1 MYTRRSGVTS
11 TVSGCG
17 STSWIWMLFR
27 YSRLIQRRI
36 SPPSTAAAVSRL
48 TCSVVGLPNRKKRSY
63 SWMWSVSFWS
73 PTVARFRG
81 PAPPNNPRRPAS
93 ATIIM
98 TAEPTTANAQ
108 LRRWA
113 FKSSA
118 TSRSPTRFISAIH
131 YLPRLTA
138 ATLYL
143 SVLNCVDQ
151 LGFVFGIVV
160 LMASSLTVTVGGS
173 AYPVLVLQAGSK
185 GSGYRCQRGTQPGKR
200 QVLPKPRWVFECA
213 LEVVPRHEPPR
224 RNKDQGEQDGIGQ
237 QHRRAHRKHAHSVV
251 ERRPAALMWV
261 FGTLPQV
268 VGYDDPGDHRHNRHD
283 HQGQQAPEA
292 HRVCKQPHRGDRQH
306 VGSCGKGGGYGTL
319 EGRKHLPGA
328 VGQNH
333 PRPKTAVAQCPWG
346 GEATVDVHGL
356 HVLVWE
362 IYPPEGSDRSPRLRT
377 SSGKIVCSGL
387 LGLLVKLLN
396 ELEGEFLRLR
406 AQPNGA
412 QGRQR
417 ETSHTALGAHISHD
431 ESAAPVDGQ
440 VGQAEGEVPALAKP
454 PLAADIEYL
463 WGLSVGASEGVY
475 HDRYLP
481 RDTSIDPLGEKLW
494 QLRSELCGDL
504 LWDIGS
510 WYQSQHHGACTL
522 GLNESI
528 PVGKSRS
535 QFVGHGA
542 SYPLPSAYP
551 AQ

>member
-1 MYTRRSGVTS
+1 MRRSGVAS

-17 STSWIWMLFR
+17 STSWSWMPFI
-27 YSRLIQRRI
+27 YSRLIHRRI
-36 SPPSTAAAVSRL
+36 CPPWTACAVSRL
-48 TCSVVGLPNRKKRSY
+48 RCSVVGLPKRRKRSY
-63 SWMWSVSFWS
+63 SGMGSVSFWL
-73 PTVARFRG
+73 PTGARLRG
-81 PAPPNNPRRPAS
+81 PAPPNNPRSPAS
-93 ATIIM
+93 ATITM
-98 TAEPTTANAQ
+98 TAEPTVANTQ

-185 GSGYRCQRGTQPGKR
+185 GSGYRCQGGPQPGKR
-200 QVLPKPRWVFECA
+200 QVLPKPHRVFEDA
-213 LEVVPRHEPPR
+213 LKVAPRHEPPR
-224 RNKDQGEQDGIGQ
+224 RNKNQGEQDSVGQ
-237 QHRRAHRKHAHSVV
+237 QHRRAHRKHAHPVV
-251 ERRPAALMWV
+251 ERCPPALLRV
-261 FGTLPQV
+261 FGMLPQV
-268 VGYDDPGDHRHNRHD
+268 VGDDDPGDHRHYRRD
-283 HQGQQAPEA
+283 HQGEQAPEA
-292 HRVCKQPHRGDRQH
+292 HRVGKQPERGDHQH
-306 VGSCGKGGGYGTL
+306 VGSCGEGGGYGSL

-328 VGQNH
+328 VGQYH
-333 PRPKTAVAQCPWG
+333 PGPKPGVPECPWG

-377 SSGKIVCSGL
+377 SSGKVVCSGL

-417 ETSHTALGAHISHD
+417 ETTHTALGAHISHD

-463 WGLSVGASEGVY
+463 WSLSVGA
-475 HDRYLP
+475 
-481 RDTSIDPLGEKLW
+481 
-494 QLRSELCGDL
+494 C
-504 LWDIGS
+504 
-510 WYQSQHHGACTL
+510 
-522 GLNESI
+522 
-528 PVGKSRS
+528 
-535 QFVGHGA
+535 
-542 SYPLPSAYP
+542 
-551 AQ
+551 